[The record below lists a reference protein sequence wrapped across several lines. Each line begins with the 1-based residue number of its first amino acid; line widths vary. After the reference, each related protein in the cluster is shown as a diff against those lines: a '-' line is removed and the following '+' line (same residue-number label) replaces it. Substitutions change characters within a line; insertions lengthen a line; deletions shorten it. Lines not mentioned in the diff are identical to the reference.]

1 MLLNLSNHPS
11 SKWGEKQLAATEQF
25 GGVIDMAFPNIPPA
39 ATEDDVR
46 RLVEVYAGEVL
57 ASDAK
62 IVHLMGEMCFSFA
75 LVSYLQKIGIP
86 CVASTTERRT
96 VENPDGSKTLSF
108 EFVQFRTVRI

>member
-11 SKWGEKQLAATEQF
+11 SKWGEHQLAATEQY
-25 GGVIDMAFPNIPPA
+25 GGVFDMAFPNIPPA

-46 RLVEVYAGEVL
+46 RLVEEFEVKVR
-57 ASDAK
+57 ASGATV
-62 IVHLMGEMCFSFA
+62 VHLMGEMCFSFA
-75 LVSYLQKIGIP
+75 LVSRLQKIGIP

-108 EFVQFRTVRI
+108 EFVQFRGYI